1 MPIGPWELAII
12 LVIVII
18 IFGAGK
24 LPEIGGALGR
34 GIKEFK
40 QSTREDEEEEVE
52 QTQPPHQQQYAAN
65 QYAQQQQGPAQG
77 YHAGPHT
84 PQAPPQQYEPHQ
96 GHQQPEQSQE
106 HPPSGEPA
114 RRDA

>member
-34 GIKEFK
+34 GIREFK
-40 QSTREDEEEEVE
+40 ESARDEEEEEHE
-52 QTQPPHQQQYAAN
+52 QQQQQQHSQQQYGQQQYA
-65 QYAQQQQGPAQG
+65 QQ
-77 YHAGPHT
+77 
-84 PQAPPQQYEPHQ
+84 PQAPPPAEQPQYHTDPNAAPQQGQSSDQQ
-96 GHQQPEQSQE
+96 GG
-106 HPPSGEPA
+106 SGEPV

>member
-34 GIKEFK
+34 GIREFK
-40 QSTREDEEEEVE
+40 ESARDEEEEEHE
-52 QTQPPHQQQYAAN
+52 QEQHQQQYAQQ
-65 QYAQQQQGPAQG
+65 QYAQQ
-77 YHAGPHT
+77 
-84 PQAPPQQYEPHQ
+84 PQAPPPADPPQYNDPNTAPQQGQ
-96 GHQQPEQSQE
+96 SSEQ
-106 HPPSGEPA
+106 PSGNDDPA

>member
-34 GIKEFK
+34 GIREFK
-40 QSTREDEEEEVE
+40 ESARDEDEEEEQQQEE
-52 QTQPPHQQQYAAN
+52 QQQQYGQQQYGQQYPQQQYA
-65 QYAQQQQGPAQG
+65 QQ
-77 YHAGPHT
+77 
-84 PQAPPQQYEPHQ
+84 PQAPPPAEPQYHSDPNAAPQQAQPGEQQ
-96 GHQQPEQSQE
+96 GSG
-106 HPPSGEPA
+106 SGEPA

>member
-34 GIKEFK
+34 GIREFK
-40 QSTREDEEEEVE
+40 ESARDDEEEEE
-52 QTQPPHQQQYAAN
+52 QQQQQQQYGQQQYSQQQYAQQPQGPPPPSEQQP
-65 QYAQQQQGPAQG
+65 QYHSDPNAAPQQG
-77 YHAGPHT
+77 
-84 PQAPPQQYEPHQ
+84 
-96 GHQQPEQSQE
+96 QPNDQTGS
-106 HPPSGEPA
+106 SGDPA

>member
-12 LVIVII
+12 LLIVII

-40 QSTREDEEEEVE
+40 QSTREDDEELE
-52 QTQPPHQQQYAAN
+52 QAQQQQYAPN
-65 QYAQQQQGPAQG
+65 QYAQQPQHQPAQQ
-77 YHAGPHT
+77 YHAEQQ
-84 PQAPPQQYEPHQ
+84 PQYQQPPQQNEPQ
-96 GHQQPEQSQE
+96 GNAPDQSG
-106 HPPSGEPA
+106 SGEPA
-114 RRDA
+114 RKDASAQS